1 MFSEAVYWNVI
12 AELESVVSFSV
23 PEGFTDGCFYGR
35 KFFQIICVL
44 KRILR
49 NWNRGILKLAKI
61 LLEMKSI
68 TKTFP
73 GVKALDNVNLKVE
86 EGEIHA
92 LVGENGAGKST
103 LMNVLSG
110 IYPYGTYEGD
120 IIYNGEVCKFGK
132 IKDSEEKGIVI
143 IHQELALIPYMTI
156 GENMFLGNER
166 GKKAAIDWSETYG
179 QADKYLR
186 QVGLKES
193 SRTLIKDIGVGKQ
206 QLVEIAKALAKHAKL
221 LILDEP
227 TASLNESD
235 SQALLDLMLEFK
247 KQGMT
252 SIIISHK
259 LNEISYVA
267 DKITVIRDGSTIET
281 LDKAVDDIS
290 EDRIIKGM
298 VGRDL
303 TDRFPKRTEKHIGDI
318 NLEVRDWTV
327 YHPLYT
333 ERKVV
338 DNVSMN
344 VRRGEVVGI
353 SGLMG
358 AGRTELAMSIFGRS
372 YGTNISGTLRIAG
385 EEVELKNVRDAIKRK
400 LAYVTEDRK
409 GNGLILSNPIKI
421 NTTLA
426 NLDSISARGVI
437 DKDKEYQVA
446 VEYKEKLNTKC
457 PTVEQNVGNL
467 SGGNQQKVLLAKWM
481 FADPDVLILD
491 EPTRG
496 IDVGAKYEIYC
507 IINSLVAE
515 GKSVIMISSGLPEVL
530 GMCDRIYVMNEGK
543 MVGELGAEEATQE
556 RIMAQILKSSK
567 GE

>member
-1 MFSEAVYWNVI
+1 M
-12 AELESVVSFSV
+12 
-23 PEGFTDGCFYGR
+23 
-35 KFFQIICVL
+35 
-44 KRILR
+44 
-49 NWNRGILKLAKI
+49 AKI
-61 LLEMKSI
+61 LLEMKNI

-110 IYPYGTYEGD
+110 IYPYGTYDGD
-120 IIYNGEVCKFGK
+120 IVYNGEVCKFNK

-166 GKKAAIDWSETYG
+166 GKSAAIDWNETYG
-179 QADKYLR
+179 EADKYLKM
-186 QVGLKES
+186 VGLSES
-193 SRTLIKDIGVGKQ
+193 SKVLVKDIGTGKQ
-206 QLVEIAKALAKHAKL
+206 QLVEIAKAMAKHAKL

-227 TASLNESD
+227 TSSLNETD
-235 SQALLDLMLEFK
+235 SKALLDLLLKFK
-247 KQGMT
+247 KEGMT

-259 LNEISYVA
+259 LNEVAYVA

-281 LDKAVDDIS
+281 MDKHTTEIS
-290 EDRIIKGM
+290 EDRIIQGM
-298 VGRDL
+298 VGREL
-303 TDRFPKRTEKHIGDI
+303 TDRFPKRHNVKIGDV
-318 NLEVRDWTV
+318 NMEVKNWTV
-327 YHPLYT
+327 HHPLYP
-333 ERKVV
+333 ERKVC
-338 DNVSMN
+338 DNVSIN
-344 VRRGEVVGI
+344 VRKGEVVGI

-358 AGRTELAMSIFGRS
+358 AGRTELAMSIFGQS
-372 YGTNISGTLRIAG
+372 YGTNISGQLYLEG
-385 EEVELKNVRDAIKRK
+385 KEVHLKTVKQAIQNK

-409 GNGLILSNPIKI
+409 GNGLVLTNPIKI

-426 NLDSISARGVI
+426 NLDSISPRKII

-446 VEYKEKLNTKC
+446 EEYRSKLKTKC

-507 IINSLVAE
+507 IINDLVAA
-515 GKSVIMISSGLPEVL
+515 GKSVVMISSELPEVL
-530 GMCDRIYVMNEGK
+530 GMSDRIYIMNEGK
-543 MVGELGAEEATQE
+543 IAGELSSEEATQE
-556 RIMAQILKSSK
+556 KIMSIIVNSGK
-567 GE
+567 GA

>member
-1 MFSEAVYWNVI
+1 M
-12 AELESVVSFSV
+12 
-23 PEGFTDGCFYGR
+23 
-35 KFFQIICVL
+35 
-44 KRILR
+44 
-49 NWNRGILKLAKI
+49 AKI
-61 LLEMKSI
+61 LLEMKNI

-73 GVKALDNVNLKVE
+73 GVKALDNVNLQVE

-110 IYPYGTYEGD
+110 VYPYGSYEGD
-120 IIYNGEVCKFGK
+120 IIYNGEVCKFHD
-132 IKDSEEKGIVI
+132 IKQSEEKGIVI
-143 IHQELALIPYMTI
+143 IHQELALVPYMSI

-166 GKKAAIDWSETYG
+166 GKKAAIDWDETYG
-179 QADKYLR
+179 QAEKYMKE
-186 QVGLKES
+186 VGLSES
-193 SRTLIKDIGVGKQ
+193 SRTLIKDIGTGKQ
-206 QLVEIAKALAKHAKL
+206 QLVEIAKALAKNAKL

-227 TASLNESD
+227 TSSLNESD
-235 SQALLDLMLEFK
+235 SKALLDLLLKFK
-247 KQGMT
+247 KDGMT
-252 SIIISHK
+252 CIIISHK
-259 LNEISYVA
+259 LNEVSYVA

-281 LDKAVDDIS
+281 LTKGVDDFS

-298 VGRDL
+298 VGREIA
-303 TDRFPKRTEKHIGDI
+303 DRFPKRHNVKIGDVSM
-318 NLEVRDWTV
+318 EVKNWTV
-327 YHPLYT
+327 YHPIYT

-338 DNVSMN
+338 DNVSIKIHK
-344 VRRGEVVGI
+344 GEVVGI

-358 AGRTELAMSIFGRS
+358 AGRTELAKSVFGRS
-372 YGTNISGTLRIAG
+372 YGSNISGTLLLDG
-385 EEVELKNVRDAIKRK
+385 KEVHLKSSRDAIAHK

-409 GNGLILSNPIKI
+409 GDGLILSNPIKT

-426 NLDSISARGVI
+426 NMAGVSNGIVI
-437 DKDKEYQVA
+437 DKDKEYAVA
-446 VEYKEKLNTKC
+446 VEYKEKLRTKC

-507 IINSLVAE
+507 IINDLVAA
-515 GKSVIMISSGLPEVL
+515 GKSVIMISSELPEVL
-530 GMCDRIYVMNEGK
+530 GMSDRIYVMNEGK
-543 MVGELGAEEATQE
+543 IVGELSQEEASQE
-556 RIMAQILKSSK
+556 KIMSCILSSSK

>member
-1 MFSEAVYWNVI
+1 M
-12 AELESVVSFSV
+12 
-23 PEGFTDGCFYGR
+23 
-35 KFFQIICVL
+35 
-44 KRILR
+44 
-49 NWNRGILKLAKI
+49 AKI
-61 LLEMKSI
+61 LLEMKNI

-73 GVKALDNVNLKVE
+73 GVKALDNVNLQVE

-110 IYPYGTYEGD
+110 IYPYGTYEGN
-120 IIYNGEVCKFGK
+120 IIYNGEICKFNN

-143 IHQELALIPYMTI
+143 IHQELALVPYMTI
-156 GENMFLGNER
+156 GENMYLGNER
-166 GKKAAIDWSETYG
+166 GKSFSINWNETYG
-179 QADKYLR
+179 EADKYLKI
-186 QVGLKES
+186 VGLEES

-206 QLVEIAKALAKHAKL
+206 QLVEIAKALAKNAKL

-227 TASLNESD
+227 TASLNEDD
-235 SQALLDLMLEFK
+235 SKALLELLLKFK
-247 KQGMT
+247 KNGMT

-281 LDKAVDDIS
+281 LDKKKDDMS
-290 EDRIIKGM
+290 EQRIIQGM
-298 VGRDL
+298 VGREL
-303 TDRFPKRTEKHIGDI
+303 TDRFPRRSGKPKSE
-318 NLEVRDWTV
+318 LAMEVKNWSV

-338 DNVSMN
+338 DNVSFK
-344 VRRGEVVGI
+344 VHKGEVVGI

-358 AGRTELAMSIFGRS
+358 AGRTELAMSIFGKS
-372 YGTNISGTLRIAG
+372 YGTKISGQIFMNGR
-385 EEVELKNVRDAIKRK
+385 EVHLNTVQAAIDNH

-409 GNGLILSNPIKI
+409 GNGLILSKSIKM
-421 NTTLA
+421 NTSLA
-426 NLDSISARGVI
+426 NMRGISRRNVI
-437 DKDKEYQVA
+437 DGDKEFAVA
-446 VEYKEKLNTKC
+446 EEYREKLHTKC
-457 PTVEQNVGNL
+457 PSVEQNVGNL

-481 FADPDVLILD
+481 FAEPDILILD

-507 IINSLVAE
+507 IINDLVAA
-515 GKSVIMISSGLPEVL
+515 GKSVIMISSELPEVL
-530 GMCDRIYVMNEGK
+530 GMSDRIYIMNEGK
-543 MVGELGAEEATQE
+543 IVGEVGREEATQE
-556 RIMAQILKSSK
+556 LIMSRIVKSGK